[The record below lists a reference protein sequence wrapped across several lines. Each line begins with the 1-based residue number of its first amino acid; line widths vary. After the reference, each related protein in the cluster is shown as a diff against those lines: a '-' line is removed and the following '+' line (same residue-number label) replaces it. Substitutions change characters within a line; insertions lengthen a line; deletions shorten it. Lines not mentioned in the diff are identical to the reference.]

1 MNELDETGLEESNP
15 QVQDEDVLTSPK
27 SRLKQLLSINLQPN
41 EEVLNEAIRLASDKN
56 VRISKLSE
64 TVLKDP
70 VITLEILALANSSS
84 MTDERTS
91 IAAVQ
96 TGVIRIGSKKLLKT
110 LTSLK
115 KRIRK
120 DIDPDVAVEYSSLRR
135 LSERASI
142 VSEILSSHIQR
153 DVIEI
158 SQTCALLSYIGPMIL
173 CTYLDREYLE
183 LAHLRKRNALAYR
196 IQSRYGVHYNDML
209 IRYLKDRHLPSIIFY
224 AFDRELKCKT
234 TSQSSLR
241 LIVESAI
248 ELVEAYEDGKWMRYG
263 PGGNLPPK
271 SNIRLLK
278 ISDTQFANIYDEIEY
293 SLGISKPATQV
304 EESIYP
310 DTTINKSDNDPI
322 TGLTSAVEDES
333 DLEENLDETEDDDK
347 IQVIFDSSH
356 DDDESSE
363 DEEMSISSLGLPLDE
378 EESKAPTVIVD
389 RDHLMD
395 LLSSGSAVFIEKT
408 HDNLDYEK
416 STLSSEAQAILELI
430 EFICKGAE
438 SSQSLLEE
446 LMSVITDQG
455 PFSRSALIQISST
468 RETAMVKSA
477 IGEQFSEIRP
487 PVELFVEDPLSPLST
502 CATRVSSFNAKGI
515 KDIIAPFG
523 ISSYAISPIKVN
535 SNSTFVLYV
544 DCGEH
549 KPLPLEARKMFRL
562 VVALLNKAL
571 PEFSVDGSRTLLSQ
585 PVN

>member
-1 MNELDETGLEESNP
+1 MNELNELDETSSEESNP
-15 QVQDEDVLTSPK
+15 QIQDEDVLTSPK
-27 SRLKQLLSINLQPN
+27 GRLKQLLSINLQPN
-41 EEVLNEAIRLASDKN
+41 EEIIKEAILLASDKN
-56 VRISKLSE
+56 VRISRLSE

-70 VITLEILALANSSS
+70 VITLEILAIANSSS
-84 MTDERTS
+84 MTSEKTS

-96 TGVIRIGSKKLLKT
+96 TGVIRIGSKKLLST
-110 LTSLK
+110 LTNLK
-115 KRIRK
+115 NRIRN
-120 DIDPDVAVEYSSLRR
+120 DIDLDVAVEYHSLRR

-209 IRYLKDRHLPSIIFY
+209 IRYLKERHLPSIIFY
-224 AFDRELKCKT
+224 PFDRELKCKT
-234 TSQSSLR
+234 TSQSALR

-263 PGGNLPPK
+263 PSGNLPPK

-278 ISDTQFANIYDEIEY
+278 ISDAQFANIYDEIEY
-293 SLGISKPATQV
+293 SLGISKPATEV
-304 EESIYP
+304 EESDSPIPHITESYNSS
-310 DTTINKSDNDPI
+310 TIQITSEIEETGEMELDN
-322 TGLTSAVEDES
+322 T
-333 DLEENLDETEDDDK
+333 LEESENQDK
-347 IQVIFDSSH
+347 IQVVFDTPH
-356 DDDESSE
+356 YDE
-363 DEEMSISSLGLPLDE
+363 DEEIKTPSVVLE
-378 EESKAPTVIVD
+378 
-389 RDHLMD
+389 RDQLID
-395 LLSSGSAVFIEKT
+395 FLSHGSAVFIERT
-408 HDNLDYEK
+408 HDNLAYEK
-416 STLSSEAQAILELI
+416 NTLSKEAQEVLESI

-446 LMSVITDQG
+446 LMSVITEQG
-455 PFSRSALIQISST
+455 PFSRSALIQVNNSG
-468 RETAMVKSA
+468 ETAILKSA
-477 IGEQFSEIRP
+477 IGEQFSEIDP
-487 PVELFVEDPLSPLST
+487 PYELFVEDPLSPLST

-523 ISSYAISPIKVN
+523 ISSYAISPIKLN
-535 SNSTFVLYV
+535 SNKTFVLYV

-571 PEFSVDGSRTLLSQ
+571 PEFSVDGNRDLINQ
-585 PVN
+585 PLN